1 MVTGD
6 RGAQIVD
13 LVAVRMARLV
23 RSLEHVLEGGHV
35 IIDVAAVANLDEW
48 RKAVRR
54 IAAARK
60 WRVRTGVTPDGSR
73 VWAIHSIARRRSRIV
88 RCFSI
93 GWGTSALCSG
103 PCPSAGRV
111 SRPRDHGNPGI
122 SSQAGATA
130 PRESP
135 LAVRT

>member
-1 MVTGD
+1 MVTAD

-48 RKAVRR
+48 RKVVRR

-73 VWAIHSIARRRSRIV
+73 VWAIRLDRETTEQDRAVLFDRL
-88 RCFSI
+88 
-93 GWGTSALCSG
+93 GYLK
-103 PCPSAGRV
+103 PSARGHAPARAELAV
-111 SRPRDHGNPGI
+111 PATTETRE